1 MTCIVAVTD
10 HRTVV
15 MGADSASAGEHDLHI
30 RATPKLFRAGPYG
43 IGYTRSWRMGQILHH
58 VTELPEPPDTTD
70 GDALEHFLVAELI
83 PAIRQSFHDHGFA
96 KTSRVARS
104 TDYTEEGQEVSGV
117 FLVGLAGHL
126 FEIREDYQVVRP
138 ATPYAAVGAGAITA
152 LGALHV
158 LHEHTD
164 VELRARAEIA
174 LAAAETYTQSVRRP
188 FHFLEL

>member
-15 MGADSASAGEHDLHI
+15 MGADSASTGEHDLHI
-30 RATPKLFRAGPYG
+30 RATPKLFRTGPYA
-43 IGYTRSWRMGQILHH
+43 IGYTRSWRMGQILRH

-83 PAIRQSFHDHGFA
+83 PAIRQSFHAHGFA
-96 KTSRVARS
+96 KTSRVAR
-104 TDYTEEGQEVSGV
+104 TADYTEEGQEVSGV
-117 FLVGLAGHL
+117 FLVGLAGHV

-152 LGALHV
+152 LGALHA